1 MVSHNFR
8 GINAHFNLTLFFQIL
23 IATITYLLP
32 TTESSPHEL
41 DKRVSCSHS
50 LNNTFLK
57 TRWIVSF

>member
-8 GINAHFNLTLFFQIL
+8 GINAHFNLILFFQIL

-41 DKRVSCSHS
+41 DKRVSCSRSH
-50 LNNTFLK
+50 NTFFKLSGLL
-57 TRWIVSF
+57 VC